1 MNAPLLS
8 IKKISSDH
16 NPFPAYLVASTAPIN
31 VEDKI
36 NPDPDFTSSMNDIT
50 HYLKTQKSDAEIL
63 IVIHGYNNNEDDAHK
78 WFNSVYRHL
87 ASHHH
92 HSRPSGFVLIG
103 YRWPSEKVIP
113 SRSKKKQAPSNHVKE
128 SLPPKVQAIYNSLC
142 TNLKHSIGSLKS
154 LPIFLGGMLNWASI
168 VLIMGVIGLV
178 MIVGQEFFDM
188 KLPLI
193 GFLAIAMLA
202 MVFIMPILTILIFR
216 LTVYFRDSYRATN
229 FGVTDLVE
237 LIRHIDNDLI
247 QSIPVSEHQAPVKN
261 ERQDRE
267 TTWHQNHQRI
277 KLSFI
282 GHSMGAF
289 VVTNTV
295 RILSD
300 VFDPASVGSIDA
312 SKADKNPSRNIGNVF
327 SLGRLVLVAPDIPAD
342 TIISGRT
349 NVLSSS
355 LRRFEEAYLFS
366 NEGDMALRLA
376 STAANYFSYPANTQQ
391 GGYRLGNVAISN
403 SRLPGEDENAPPK
416 RAESYGVMAR
426 LANKLV
432 YFDQD
437 GQEVN
442 KPGFPLDYL
451 YIGKNKRLSGR
462 QKDLIDPEYL
472 PSEGPIGEKFTFFDC
487 TDYVEITNY
496 SGRQTRTKMVGMLS
510 QAKRKSALTLVDYFF
525 LSIDYFCGKIDT
537 HGGYFSNGECHQ
549 QPHPKPE
556 AAFSK
561 LAIYGIATLG
571 FEKFLLELSTE
582 PIFDNYRTSFEQNL
596 PDSPAQSPQLTP
608 QQQQNRAL
616 HLLSNICRDRGIQV
630 LLAQDRYS

>member
-8 IKKISSDH
+8 TQKISQD
-16 NPFPAYLVASTAPIN
+16 NAPFPAYLVASTAPIN
-31 VEDKI
+31 VEDKLI
-36 NPDPDFTSSMNDIT
+36 NRDSDFTSSINDIT
-50 HYLKTQKSDAEIL
+50 HHLKTQKSDAEIL
-63 IVIHGYNNNEDDAHK
+63 IVIHGYNNNEDDAHR
-78 WFNSVYRHL
+78 WFESVYQHL

-113 SRSKKKQAPSNHVKE
+113 PRSKKKKKPGNLPSEAQTAH
-128 SLPPKVQAIYNSLC
+128 NSLSV
-142 TNLKHSIGSLKS
+142 NLKHSIKS
-154 LPIFLGGMLNWASI
+154 LPIFLGGMFNWAII
-168 VLIMGVIGLV
+168 VLVMGVIGLGT
-178 MIVGQEFFDM
+178 IIGRGFFDI
-188 KLPLI
+188 KLPLALFLSI
-193 GFLAIAMLA
+193 AILAI
-202 MVFIMPILTILIFR
+202 VFIMPILTILMFR

-247 QSIPVSEHQAPVKN
+247 QSVPVNEHKDKEAA
-261 ERQDRE
+261 
-267 TTWHQNHQRI
+267 WHQSHQRI

-289 VVTNTV
+289 VVTNAV

-300 VFDPASVGSIDA
+300 VFDPVSVGSIDT
-312 SKADKNPSRNIGNVF
+312 SRADKNPSRNVGNVF

-403 SRLPGEDENAPPK
+403 SRLPGEDDNAPPQRK
-416 RAESYGVMAR
+416 ESYGVMAR
-426 LANKLV
+426 LADKQLV
-432 YFDQD
+432 CFDQD
-437 GQEVN
+437 RQEVN
-442 KPGFPLDYL
+442 MPGFPLDYL
-451 YIGKNKRLSGR
+451 YIGVKKSLSKR
-462 QKDLIDPEYL
+462 QKDLINKDHL

-487 TDYVEITNY
+487 TDYVEITGY
-496 SGRQTRTKMVGMLS
+496 PGHPKTPGLLS
-510 QAKRKSALTLVDYFF
+510 QAKQKSALTLVDYFC
-525 LSIDYFCGKIDT
+525 LSIDYFKGKVDT
-537 HGGYFSNGECHQ
+537 HGGYFSNRAAVQKKHT
-549 QPHPKPE
+549 KPE

-561 LAIYGIATLG
+561 LAIYGIAALG
-571 FEKFLLELSTE
+571 FEKFLLELRTE
-582 PIFDNYRTSFEQNL
+582 PISDKYQTSFEQIL
-596 PDSPAQSPQLTP
+596 QDIQSKFPHIPQD
-608 QQQQNRAL
+608 QQQKKAL
-616 HLLSNICRDRGIQV
+616 NQTLSSMCRDRGIQV